1 MKKFR
6 LFKLILL
13 TLFVFKILLTSSFA
27 DYNLETESKL
37 WEALDKNLKEKKQEE
52 QRQKEQ
58 EEQILEQAQE
68 EEKQK
73 EQEEQRLKQ
82 EQEAQRLKQEQ
93 EEQRLKQAQEEQKQ
107 KEQEKQRLKQAQEE
121 QKQKEQEEQ
130 RQKKRDKE
138 KALLSKMFPENE
150 LSIIAKIDN
159 EIVTSHVLKV
169 ESKYLEALNPNLK
182 NLSQEQITKIAKESI
197 IREKIKTNEILKYYK
212 LGKDTAYLNKLIA
225 TTFNKIG
232 LKNENEFNNYL
243 SKYDLK
249 IDDVKR
255 KFEIEATWNKLI
267 FEKYQNQVEVD
278 IKKIKKKLKKEESRL
293 NKQEIF
299 LLSEI
304 LFSAENKE
312 KLDKKYKKILKS
324 IKEIGFKN
332 TANIYSTSDTAKFGG
347 SIGWIQQNQISKI
360 VVNELSKIN
369 VGEFT
374 KAISIPGGLIIVKI
388 DEKKVNE
395 LEIDFDREL
404 KKMIQ
409 FEKNKQLSQF
419 SSIYYKK
426 IKNNIKINEN

>member
-13 TLFVFKILLTSSFA
+13 TLFVFKILLTSSF
-27 DYNLETESKL
+27 SK
-37 WEALDKNLKEKKQEE
+37 
-52 QRQKEQ
+52 
-58 EEQILEQAQE
+58 
-68 EEKQK
+68 
-73 EQEEQRLKQ
+73 
-82 EQEAQRLKQEQ
+82 
-93 EEQRLKQAQEEQKQ
+93 
-107 KEQEKQRLKQAQEE
+107 
-121 QKQKEQEEQ
+121 
-130 RQKKRDKE
+130 
-138 KALLSKMFPENE
+138 NE
-150 LSIIAKIDN
+150 ISIIAKIAN
-159 EIVTSHVLKV
+159 QIITSHDLEV

-197 IREKIKTNEILKYYK
+197 IREKIKTNEILKYYE
-212 LGKDTAYLNKLIA
+212 LEKDTTYLNKLIA
-225 TTFNKIG
+225 TTYNKIG

-243 SKYDLK
+243 SKYDLT
-249 IDDVKR
+249 IDDIKR
-255 KFEIEATWNKLI
+255 KFEIEATWNTLI
-267 FEKYQNQVEVD
+267 FEKYKNQVEVD

-347 SIGWIQQNQISKI
+347 SLGWIQKNQMSKI
-360 VVNELSKIN
+360 VINELSKIN

-374 KAISIPGGLIIVKI
+374 ETISIPGGLLIIKI

>member
-13 TLFVFKILLTSSFA
+13 TLFVFKILLTSSFSK
-27 DYNLETESKL
+27 NET
-37 WEALDKNLKEKKQEE
+37 
-52 QRQKEQ
+52 
-58 EEQILEQAQE
+58 
-68 EEKQK
+68 
-73 EQEEQRLKQ
+73 
-82 EQEAQRLKQEQ
+82 
-93 EEQRLKQAQEEQKQ
+93 
-107 KEQEKQRLKQAQEE
+107 
-121 QKQKEQEEQ
+121 
-130 RQKKRDKE
+130 
-138 KALLSKMFPENE
+138 
-150 LSIIAKIDN
+150 SIIAKIDN
-159 EIVTSHVLKV
+159 QIVTSYDLKV

-197 IREKIKTNEILKYYK
+197 IREKIKTNEILKYYE
-212 LGKDTAYLNKLIA
+212 LEKDTTYLNKIITA
-225 TTFNKIG
+225 TYNKIG

-243 SKYDLK
+243 SKYDLT
-249 IDDVKR
+249 INDIKR
-255 KFEIEATWNKLI
+255 KFEIEATWNTLI
-267 FEKYQNQVEVD
+267 FEKYKNQVEVD

-304 LFSAENKE
+304 LFNAENKE
-312 KLDKKYKKILKS
+312 KLDKKYKKILES

-347 SIGWIQQNQISKI
+347 SLGWIQQNQISKI
-360 VVNELSKIN
+360 VINELSKIN

-374 KAISIPGGLIIVKI
+374 KAISIPGGLLIVKI

-426 IKNNIKINEN
+426 IKNNIIINEN

>member
-13 TLFVFKILLTSSFA
+13 TLFVFKILLTSSF
-27 DYNLETESKL
+27 
-37 WEALDKNLKEKKQEE
+37 
-52 QRQKEQ
+52 
-58 EEQILEQAQE
+58 
-68 EEKQK
+68 
-73 EQEEQRLKQ
+73 
-82 EQEAQRLKQEQ
+82 
-93 EEQRLKQAQEEQKQ
+93 
-107 KEQEKQRLKQAQEE
+107 
-121 QKQKEQEEQ
+121 
-130 RQKKRDKE
+130 
-138 KALLSKMFPENE
+138 PENE

-159 EIVTSHVLKV
+159 AIVTSYDLKV

-197 IREKIKTNEILKYYK
+197 IREKIKTNEILKYYE
-212 LGKDTAYLNKLIA
+212 LGQDTGYLNEIVADSYNKL
-225 TTFNKIG
+225 G
-232 LKNENEFNNYL
+232 LKNDIEFNSYL
-243 SKYDLK
+243 SKYDLT
-249 IDDVKR
+249 IDEIKR
-255 KFEIEATWNKLI
+255 KFEIEATWNTLI
-267 FEKYQNQVEVD
+267 FEKYKNQVEVD

-332 TANIYSTSDTAKFGG
+332 TANIYSISDTAKFGG
-347 SIGWIQQNQISKI
+347 SLGWIQQNQMSKI
-360 VVNELSKIN
+360 VINELSKIN

-374 KAISIPGGLIIVKI
+374 KAISIPGGLLIVKI

-426 IKNNIKINEN
+426 IKNNIKTNEN

>member
-13 TLFVFKILLTSSFA
+13 TLFVFKILLTSSF
-27 DYNLETESKL
+27 SK
-37 WEALDKNLKEKKQEE
+37 
-52 QRQKEQ
+52 
-58 EEQILEQAQE
+58 
-68 EEKQK
+68 
-73 EQEEQRLKQ
+73 
-82 EQEAQRLKQEQ
+82 
-93 EEQRLKQAQEEQKQ
+93 
-107 KEQEKQRLKQAQEE
+107 
-121 QKQKEQEEQ
+121 
-130 RQKKRDKE
+130 
-138 KALLSKMFPENE
+138 NE
-150 LSIIAKIDN
+150 ISIIAKIDN
-159 EIVTSHVLKV
+159 EIVTSHDLKV

-182 NLSQEQITKIAKESI
+182 DLSQEQITKIAKESM
-197 IREKIKTNEILKYYK
+197 IREKIKTNEILKYYE
-212 LGKDTAYLNKLIA
+212 LEKDTTYLNELIA
-225 TTFNKIG
+225 ATYNKIG

-243 SKYDLK
+243 LEYDLT
-249 IDDVKR
+249 IDDIKR

-267 FEKYQNQVEVD
+267 FEKYKNQVQVN

-312 KLDKKYKKILKS
+312 KLDKKYKKIFKS

-347 SIGWIQQNQISKI
+347 SLGWIKQNQMSKI

-374 KAISIPGGLIIVKI
+374 KAISIPGGQLIVKI